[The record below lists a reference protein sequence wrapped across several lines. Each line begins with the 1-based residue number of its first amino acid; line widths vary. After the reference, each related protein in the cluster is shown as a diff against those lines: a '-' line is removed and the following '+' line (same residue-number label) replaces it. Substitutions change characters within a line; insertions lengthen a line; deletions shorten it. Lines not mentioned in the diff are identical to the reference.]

1 VNTPYADVNGR
12 SQTHYAGCNPERDCV
27 LNVIHTLGCQP
38 ELILSCLDP
47 NPNPSPNPKAAFWQA
62 HLADLLEKM
71 LALDPDKRIRPKDA
85 LKHPFVK
92 WGRAV
97 EGGGGIRR

>member
-1 VNTPYADVNGR
+1 MRQAVKPGGNHDFVAAP
-12 SQTHYAGCNPERDCV
+12 
-27 LNVIHTLGCQP
+27 
-38 ELILSCLDP
+38 CL
-47 NPNPSPNPKAAFWQA
+47 QA

>member
-1 VNTPYADVNGR
+1 MLFVSSPA
-12 SQTHYAGCNPERDCV
+12 
-27 LNVIHTLGCQP
+27 CQP
-38 ELILSCLDP
+38 SP
-47 NPNPSPNPKAAFWQA
+47 RPSTQLVTGAADAWHASMQA